1 MASPATAI
9 GEDVPLA
16 VKLPGEEVTVYWVI
30 GEPPAFVGAV
40 KLTIALPLLPLA
52 EIIVGAPG
60 AVIAGITGADA
71 VELALV
77 PTELVAVTVKV

>member
-9 GEDVPLA
+9 GEDVPIA
-16 VKLPGEEVTVYWVI
+16 VKLPGEEVTVYRVI
-30 GEPPAFVGAV
+30 GEPPVFMGAV

-52 EIIVGAPG
+52 EMLVGAPG
-60 AVIAGITGADA
+60 ALGAGVTADDG

-77 PTELVAVTVKV
+77 PMELVAVTLKV